1 MKKLLW
7 LTIAII
13 CNTAFAQSDICHN
26 ADDLANAHINVKSF
40 LQSIKQDQHL
50 REVEIDQEVQ
60 ATAQRL
66 QWTREDQS
74 SFFRKI
80 LSSPEF
86 SAFETEKKPL
96 LAEIIRIVKTF
107 NKGSASNM
115 PESCDYVIQI
125 QSIIYHIRDVNRRQ
139 YDFMSRAVN
148 TAN

>member
-1 MKKLLW
+1 MKKFLW

-13 CNTAFAQSDICHN
+13 CNTAFAQSDICNN
-26 ADDLANAHINVKSF
+26 ADDLANAHIHVESF

-50 REVEIDQEVQ
+50 REVEIDKEVQ

-86 SAFETEKKPL
+86 SAFEAEKKPL

-115 PESCDYVIQI
+115 PESCDDVIQI

-139 YDFMSRAVN
+139 YDFMSREIN
-148 TAN
+148 TAH